1 MKRRSFF
8 KLGVLGGLGSTL
20 AVNQL
25 FAGESANSLPFVE
38 DPSGAKKPLVLS
50 TWNHGVAA
58 NAGAWEVLSK
68 GGSSLDA
75 VMRGVMV
82 TESDRTNRS
91 VGISGMPDRT
101 GHVTLDACIM
111 DSEGRSGAVAYVE
124 GYEHPI
130 QIARQV
136 MEQTPHAML
145 VGKGAEAFADKLGM
159 PKMKTPIPEVEK
171 EYKEWI
177 KKNPELIVK
186 PIINHENHDT
196 IGMLAMDAE
205 GKISGSC
212 TTSGWAYKMAGRV
225 GDSPIIGAGLFID
238 QEVGGAV
245 ATGLGEAII
254 RIAGSHTVVECMRHG
269 YTPEEACKEAVDR
282 IIRKNKDLTGL
293 QCGFIAINNKGE
305 YGYYSVY
312 NGFNVAV
319 KSESVDSL
327 IDTPFDRSW

>member
-8 KLGVLGGLGSTL
+8 KLGILGGVGGTL
-20 AVNQL
+20 ASHNL
-25 FAGESANSLPFVE
+25 FAGNQPKTTKSINPYNS
-38 DPSGAKKPLVLS
+38 GNQPLVLS

-58 NAGAWEVLSK
+58 NAGAWDVLSK
-68 GGSSLDA
+68 GGNSLDA
-75 VMRGVMV
+75 VMQGVMV
-82 TESDRTNRS
+82 TEGDRSNRS

-111 DSEGRSGAVAYVE
+111 DWEGRSGAVAYVE

-145 VGKGAEAFADKLGM
+145 VGKGAEAFAAKLGM
-159 PKMKTPIPEVEK
+159 PLMKTPIPEVEK

-177 KKNPELIVK
+177 KSNPELIVK

-196 IGMLAMDAE
+196 IGMLAMDSN
-205 GKISGSC
+205 GHISGSC

-269 YTPEEACKEAVDR
+269 YTPEEACREAVNR
-282 IIRKNKDLTGL
+282 IIKKNKDLTGL
-293 QCGFIAINNKGE
+293 QCGFIAMNNKGE

-319 KSESVDSL
+319 RNEQMDRL
-327 IDTPFDRSW
+327 LDAPFDRKW